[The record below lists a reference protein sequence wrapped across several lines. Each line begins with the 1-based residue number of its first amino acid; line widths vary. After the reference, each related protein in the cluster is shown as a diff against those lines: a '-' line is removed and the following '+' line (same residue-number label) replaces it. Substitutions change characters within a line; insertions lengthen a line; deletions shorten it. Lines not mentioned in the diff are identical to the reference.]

1 LSEVG
6 QNADTGHNW
15 ASQNHQE
22 EMTMDTYYIDG
33 EFVDENKAS
42 ISVKDI
48 IVLRGFGV
56 FDFMITYNKRPFK
69 LKEHVARLENS
80 ARKIGLALHFSNEEI
95 CTVVNDTVTRNPHHD
110 ESNVRIVYS
119 GGISSDG
126 VTPEGN
132 GKLMVMVTP
141 RDRLP
146 ESWYTD
152 GAKAI
157 TADIERFL
165 PDAKSTSYL
174 NAVYALQLANRGDAI
189 ETVYVDRNNRVLE
202 GTTSNIFFVK
212 GDTLVTA
219 GQDILSGITRS
230 VILDLAKDR
239 FKVECRDIDRG
250 ELDHMDEAFLTG
262 SNKEVMPV
270 VRLDDRVLSKGAP
283 GDMTK
288 EIMRLF
294 REYTEAFGRGDVS

>member
-1 LSEVG
+1 
-6 QNADTGHNW
+6 
-15 ASQNHQE
+15 
-22 EMTMDTYYIDG
+22 MDTYYIDG
-33 EFVDENKAS
+33 DFLDEDQAS

-56 FDFMITYNKRPFK
+56 FDFLITYNRRPFK

-80 ARKIGLALHFSNEEI
+80 ARAIGLAMQHSNADICRIVEETI
-95 CTVVNDTVTRNPHHD
+95 HRNRHHD
-110 ESNVRIVYS
+110 ESNVRIVYT

-141 RDRLP
+141 RHTP
-146 ESWYTD
+146 PGWWYTD
-152 GAKAI
+152 GVKVV

-174 NAVYALQLANRGDAI
+174 NAVYALRLAGKAAAV
-189 ETVYVDRNNRVLE
+189 ETIYVDRNNRVLE
-202 GTTSNIFFVK
+202 GTTSNFFFVK

-219 GQDILSGITRS
+219 GDGILPGITRS
-230 VILDLAKDR
+230 VILDLARGCVD
-239 FKVECRDIDRG
+239 VQIRDIDRA
-250 ELDHMDEAFLTG
+250 ELDAMDEAFVTA
-262 SNKEVMPV
+262 SNKEVVPV
-270 VRLDDRVLSKGAP
+270 VRVDDRIVSDGKP
-283 GDMTK
+283 GKKTR

-294 REYTEAFGRGDVS
+294 NAFTTSFGGGDRQGNGR